1 MRVKDSLSDLIG
13 KTIRGVVVAHNGD
26 GHPRSR
32 VFLAFSDGTA
42 FEFWA
47 EEEDVSVA
55 SGLVQYSVD
64 QLIEMLKRRENTQVR
79 TFRAPHEDPD
89 AVQRDLLS
97 DQSKDR

>member
-1 MRVKDSLSDLIG
+1 MRVKDSLTDLIG
-13 KTIRGVVVAHNGD
+13 KTINSVVVAHNEE

-32 VFLAFSDGTA
+32 IFLVFPDDTV

-47 EEEDVSVA
+47 EEEDVEVA
-55 SGLVQYSVD
+55 GSLVPYSVD

-89 AVQRDLLS
+89 AVQTDLLS
-97 DQSKDR
+97 DQS